1 MFTPWL
7 RNQKRASCEWLKC
20 ILLVQKESEGD
31 KNAEKRK
38 KEVEKINTLLSYTE
52 EIKRQKIDLQITI
65 TQLEVNAIACYK
77 KAEASNNETNRDEE
91 VPNLKKE
98 VKTSQK
104 KSRK

>member
-1 MFTPWL
+1 M
-7 RNQKRASCEWLKC
+7 
-20 ILLVQKESEGD
+20 

-38 KEVEKINTLLSYTE
+38 KEVEKINTLLSYTA
-52 EIKRQKIDLQITI
+52 EIKRQKIDLRITI

-77 KAEASNNETNRDEE
+77 KAEARNSETNWDEE